1 MQGATTTLDA
11 LYLRVE
17 QGDPT
22 ALPGILA
29 AQRACTRAAVSSE
42 AGHPG
47 NQRPQWLH
55 RQELP
60 NPFEE
65 FITHRLPRA
74 ARTRHRQGLFCITF
88 CCGTKEPLTS
98 LTLTDWPAK
107 LATLRERFTKL
118 AEFQKKLSA
127 FGRGFGSA
135 ASSHPGLQREP

>member
-47 NQRPQWLH
+47 NQRHQWLH

-60 NPFEE
+60 NPF
-65 FITHRLPRA
+65 ITHRLQPPWAAHEIPGLRWPGGNLATTPQACSKRA
-74 ARTRHRQGLFCITF
+74 AQF
-88 CCGTKEPLTS
+88 
-98 LTLTDWPAK
+98 
-107 LATLRERFTKL
+107 
-118 AEFQKKLSA
+118 
-127 FGRGFGSA
+127 
-135 ASSHPGLQREP
+135 